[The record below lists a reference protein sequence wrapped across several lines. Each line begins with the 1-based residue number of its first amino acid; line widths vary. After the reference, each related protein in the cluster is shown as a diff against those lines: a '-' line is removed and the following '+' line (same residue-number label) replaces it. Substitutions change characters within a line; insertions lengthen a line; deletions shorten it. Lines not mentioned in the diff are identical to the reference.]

1 MEWSYDDEKQRADAA
16 SRRRGPND
24 CGIERR
30 APQRAEVDDQVT
42 LEVLES
48 GTGHLEALIREAR
61 PRIRP
66 SRIALALALRNGRR
80 WQSKVGAQQV
90 RMKRNKKIAQYMVGA
105 ATQDHSKGS
114 RLIQAVFLTEF
125 ALNRDSR

>member
-1 MEWSYDDEKQRADAA
+1 MTTKSNALTPPADVVARMMA
-16 SRRRGPND
+16 VA
-24 CGIERR
+24 ERHST
-30 APQRAEVDDQVT
+30 ARAEADDQVT

-80 WQSKVGAQQV
+80 VKTGSAQA
-90 RMKRNKKIAQYMVGA
+90 RMKRNKKFAQNMVLRRKSSHKEA
-105 ATQDHSKGS
+105 A
-114 RLIQAVFLTEF
+114 
-125 ALNRDSR
+125 

>member
-1 MEWSYDDEKQRADAA
+1 MTTKSNALTPPADVVARMIA
-16 SRRRGPND
+16 VL
-24 CGIERR
+24 ERR

-90 RMKRNKKIAQYMVGA
+90 RMKRNKKIAQYMVELRRKTIRKEA
-105 ATQDHSKGS
+105 A
-114 RLIQAVFLTEF
+114 
-125 ALNRDSR
+125 